1 MDSCAKPEA
10 TGPIEFDLDAAAKA
24 FEGIVGRIL
33 EQEVAIG
40 ADLAESVAQLLG
52 VSPDRLKG
60 HLTGPAAA
68 LQSILHNAI
77 DESWDS
83 ERLEMEVEL
92 LVERTA
98 GDMRSVIPVQR
109 AIGAA
114 EQRAELTDDRLRE
127 LVLQELPA
135 ALADIR
141 RDHPG
146 AENKRNIKMLLTQK
160 VKDRLQ
166 VRGIVKKSRR
176 IAGVLHRQDFCP
188 D

>member
-1 MDSCAKPEA
+1 MDSRAKPEA

-33 EQEVAIG
+33 EQEAAIG

-98 GDMRSVIPVQR
+98 GDMRSVITVQR
-109 AIGAA
+109 AIRAA
-114 EQRAELTDDRLRE
+114 EKRAELTDDRLRV
-127 LVLQELPA
+127 LVLQELPT

-141 RDHPG
+141 QGHPG
-146 AENKRNIKMLLTQK
+146 AENRRNIKTLVAQTL
-160 VKDRLQ
+160 KDRLQ
-166 VRGIVKKSRR
+166 DVGIVVKPRR
-176 IAGVLHRQDFCP
+176 IARLLHQEDFCP